1 MRRPIHVPLYVLL
14 VIVATMVVSP
24 ILSIVASV
32 RIAENRAEQT
42 RAEQAAVDRKVKAEG
57 TRLACEQ
64 FGRVA
69 DAVDQ
74 AQSPAGREVRA
85 VYVFL
90 YNLINCVPPKK

>member
-1 MRRPIHVPLYVLL
+1 LYVL
-14 VIVATMVVSP
+14 VIMVATMVVSP

-32 RIAENRAEQT
+32 RIAEGRAEQT
-42 RAEQAAVDRKVKAEG
+42 RREQAAVDLQVKAEG
-57 TRLACEQ
+57 LRFFCDQ

-69 DAVDQ
+69 DAFDPSK
-74 AQSPAGREVRA
+74 SPVGRDVLD